1 MLSTAALQSRTFPRF
16 SENSRV
22 RHALGGIY
30 GDARGD
36 DELAD
41 LVARPE
47 QAGRNSGTILDLFLT
62 VQVGALPFSPVVNEG
77 RFWPGESSTRR
88 VFVHSRAAVG

>member
-62 VQVGALPFSPVVNEG
+62 
-77 RFWPGESSTRR
+77 
-88 VFVHSRAAVG
+88 SR